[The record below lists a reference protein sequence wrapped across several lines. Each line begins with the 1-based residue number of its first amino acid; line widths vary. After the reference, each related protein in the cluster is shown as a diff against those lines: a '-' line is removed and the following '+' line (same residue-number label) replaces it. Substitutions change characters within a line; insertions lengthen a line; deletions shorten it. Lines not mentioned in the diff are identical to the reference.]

1 MTRGRPKSFDDNE
14 ALERAMNAFWRYGYD
29 ATSLDDLVR
38 EMQIPRQSLYRTF
51 GDKRSLFLS
60 ALELYGNRMSEVI
73 IAILQADGKAIDNV
87 NEVFRRWSERLT
99 SPERNGCMMQ
109 NTCSQSIMVDEQVT
123 ALVMTHQNRVTVAME
138 KALVR
143 GQEEG
148 NISAVID
155 TKAVA
160 RTISSSINGLLA
172 LSRIGLPDEFSKD
185 VIRTLTSLIKVNK
198 LA

>member
-1 MTRGRPKSFDDNE
+1 MTRGRPKSFDDSE

-123 ALVMTHQNRVTVAME
+123 ALVMTHQNRITVAME

-185 VIRTLTSLIKVNK
+185 VIRTLMSLIKVNK

>member
-1 MTRGRPKSFDDNE
+1 MTRGRPKSFDDSE

-123 ALVMTHQNRVTVAME
+123 ALVMTHQNRITVAME

-172 LSRIGLPDEFSKD
+172 LSRIGLSDEFSKD
-185 VIRTLTSLIKVNK
+185 VIRTLMSLIKVNK